1 MGDIMKNTPSAMTS
15 GNKGVVNFYGY
26 HCKQLSDELVLIS
39 SSIVL
44 KINENL

>member
-1 MGDIMKNTPSAMTS
+1 MTL

-26 HCKQLSDELVLIS
+26 HCKQLSTELVLV
-39 SSIVL
+39 SSIVVL